1 MAAPCQEKEEEK
13 SFLKP
18 GVKKVNVLHVKRCDK
33 TSMGMAAGVLGCFL
47 VLLSISVLLG
57 GPQVLEKIILTNMAL
72 KEGSQMTSFWL
83 SPPVQSQLSGYAF
96 HVTNPEEV
104 QMGGK
109 PVLEEI
115 GPFVYTSV
123 IAKNS
128 MNAETGKEN
137 LEYNN
142 DGETLTYRPRY

>member
-13 SFLKP
+13 AFLKP
-18 GVKKVNVLHVKRCDK
+18 GLKKVNVLHVKRRDK
-33 TSMGMAAGVLGCFL
+33 ASVGMAAGVLGCFL

-96 HVTNPEEV
+96 HVTNHEEV
-104 QMGGK
+104 QMGGI

-142 DGETLTYRPRY
+142 DGETITYRPRY